1 MDSSLLVHTA
11 EYEIRAGEI
20 DKFGKTT
27 VPALLQL
34 MQETSLKH
42 IIKLKASMWDLK
54 DSSWV
59 LLSKKLVINRL
70 PSLGE
75 KISIYTYPAGVKRI
89 YAFRDYW
96 VRDAQGELI
105 AKAATTWTL
114 MDLTSRK
121 IVPIPIPITQLPIP
135 ETTDILQRASTS
147 LRLPDVS
154 YNSSEF
160 RIGYFHLDWNNHVN
174 NVHFARFMMETVES
188 LFESY
193 TPHEVHIVFR
203 GEALIEDQ
211 LKVLSNIDLNSLST
225 AHRIIS
231 PDGKDISLAQ
241 IHWRPKN

>member
-11 EYEIRAGEI
+11 KYEIRAGEI
-20 DKFGKTT
+20 DKSGKTT

-42 IIKLKASMWDLK
+42 IIKLKASIWDLK

-75 KISIYTYPAGVKRI
+75 KISIFTYPAGVKRI

-96 VRDAQGELI
+96 VHDAQGDLI
-105 AKAATTWTL
+105 AKATTTWTL

-121 IVPIPIPITQLPIP
+121 IVPIPIPITKLPLP
-135 ETTDILQRASTS
+135 ESTDTLQRAATS
-147 LRLPDVS
+147 LRLPDVP
-154 YNSSEF
+154 YKSSEF

-193 TPHEVHIVFR
+193 TPQEVHIVFR
-203 GEALIEDQ
+203 GEALIGDQ
-211 LKVLSNIDLNSLST
+211 LKVLSHIDLESLST
-225 AHRIIS
+225 SHKIIS
-231 PDGKDISLAQ
+231 PNGKEISLAKIQ
-241 IHWRPKN
+241 WKQQN